1 MGVDVTQRRWTHRPA
16 ADGTGYGERS
26 SNGKR
31 IALLR
36 VLAPTMP
43 DNHLFQEGAR
53 VGRYTKRVSGAT
65 AVTILAVALAPVA
78 GTASA
83 SASAPHIW
91 NTPVSLTALPDASEV
106 AQAVEAMA
114 KTLHWIYIDA
124 GYPGTTP
131 ADTHDLAETIV
142 LNAYNYGYTTDQL
155 TNIVNVGGPQ
165 NILLELH
172 DYSPTSV
179 FEYYDNYFTQ
189 WVDYFPNAHIPN
201 PNDSVPLPDL
211 GDEIGQ
217 SGDPGMYSEAADHF
231 GIFYPL
237 VRDIGAFLHTLP
249 DDPILGSGA
258 LGFFSWGVT
267 TGWDFMMY
275 GYYGMIGL
283 DQQPIDEQLDGDLN
297 ALIGLVSPVAA
308 IEDAVA
314 FFDHTG
320 DLFNGTMTV
329 EGFGEWSGEFIG
341 ILLSV
346 L

>member
-1 MGVDVTQRRWTHRPA
+1 MAGV
-16 ADGTGYGERS
+16 
-26 SNGKR
+26 
-31 IALLR
+31 
-36 VLAPTMP
+36 VLTP
-43 DNHLFQEGAR
+43 L
-53 VGRYTKRVSGAT
+53 
-65 AVTILAVALAPVA
+65 
-78 GTASA
+78 ASA
-83 SASAPHIW
+83 APALSPPQVW

-106 AQAVEAMA
+106 AQAVEALA

-155 TNIVNVGGPQ
+155 INIVNTGGPQ

-172 DYSPTSV
+172 DYSPASV
-179 FEYYDNYFTQ
+179 FEYYDDYFTR
-189 WVDYFPNAHIPN
+189 WIAYFPNAHLPD

-211 GDEIGQ
+211 EDEIGQ

-231 GIFYPL
+231 GILYPL
-237 VRDIGAFLHTLP
+237 VRDIGTFLHALP

-275 GYYGMIGL
+275 GYYGTIGL

-297 ALIGLVSPVAA
+297 ALIGLVSPVTA

-320 DLFNGTMTV
+320 DLFNGTMTAD
-329 EGFGEWSGEFIG
+329 GFGEWSGEFIA

>member
-1 MGVDVTQRRWTHRPA
+1 MDGRMNAGPSLRR
-16 ADGTGYGERS
+16 
-26 SNGKR
+26 
-31 IALLR
+31 
-36 VLAPTMP
+36 
-43 DNHLFQEGAR
+43 
-53 VGRYTKRVSGAT
+53 
-65 AVTILAVALAPVA
+65 APVA
-78 GTASA
+78 TAAAILAGVILTPLATASPA
-83 SASAPHIW
+83 VSPPQVWS
-91 NTPVSLTALPDASEV
+91 TPVSLTALPNASEV
-106 AQAVEAMA
+106 AQAVGALA
-114 KTLHWIYIDA
+114 QTLHWVYIDA

-131 ADTHDLAETIV
+131 ADTHSLAEAIV
-142 LNAYNYGYTTDQL
+142 LDAYNHGYTTDQL
-155 TNIVNVGGPQ
+155 IDIVNTGGPQ

-172 DYSPTSV
+172 DYSPEAV
-179 FEYYDNYFTQ
+179 LDYFDNYFAR
-189 WVDYFPNAHIPN
+189 WVNYFPNAHLPN

-237 VRDIGAFLHTLP
+237 VRDIGTFLHTLP

-275 GYYGMIGL
+275 GYYGMTGL

-297 ALIGLVSPVAA
+297 SLIGLVSPVAA
-308 IEDAVA
+308 IEDAIA

-329 EGFGEWSGEFIG
+329 EGFGEWSGEFIE

>member
-1 MGVDVTQRRWTHRPA
+1 MDGRRN
-16 ADGTGYGERS
+16 TGPS
-26 SNGKR
+26 
-31 IALLR
+31 LR
-36 VLAPTMP
+36 
-43 DNHLFQEGAR
+43 R
-53 VGRYTKRVSGAT
+53 
-65 AVTILAVALAPVA
+65 APVA
-78 GTASA
+78 TAAAIMAGVMLTPLASA
-83 SASAPHIW
+83 SPAVSPPQVW
-91 NTPVSLTALPDASEV
+91 STPVSLTALPDASEV
-106 AQAVEAMA
+106 AQAVDALA
-114 KTLHWIYIDA
+114 KTLHWIYVDA

-155 TNIVNVGGPQ
+155 INIVNTGGPQ

-179 FEYYDNYFTQ
+179 FEYYDDYFSR
-189 WVDYFPNAHIPN
+189 WVGYFPNAHLPN

-211 GDEIGQ
+211 EDEIGQ

-231 GIFYPL
+231 GILYPL
-237 VRDIGAFLHTLP
+237 VRDIGTFLHTLP

-283 DQQPIDEQLDGDLN
+283 DQQPIDAQLDGDLN

-320 DLFNGTMTV
+320 DLFNGTMTA
-329 EGFGEWSGEFIG
+329 EGFGEWSGEFIA

>member
-1 MGVDVTQRRWTHRPA
+1 MDVRMNTGPSLRR
-16 ADGTGYGERS
+16 
-26 SNGKR
+26 
-31 IALLR
+31 
-36 VLAPTMP
+36 
-43 DNHLFQEGAR
+43 
-53 VGRYTKRVSGAT
+53 
-65 AVTILAVALAPVA
+65 APVA
-78 GTASA
+78 TAAALMAGVILTPLATASPA
-83 SASAPHIW
+83 VSPPQGWS
-91 NTPVSLTALPDASEV
+91 TPVSLTALPNASEV
-106 AQAVEAMA
+106 AQAVGALA
-114 KTLHWIYIDA
+114 QTLHWVYIDA

-131 ADTHDLAETIV
+131 ADTHSLAEAIV
-142 LNAYNYGYTTDQL
+142 LDAYNHGYTTDQL
-155 TNIVNVGGPQ
+155 INIVNTGGPQ

-172 DYSPTSV
+172 DYSPEAV
-179 FEYYDNYFTQ
+179 FGYFDNYFAR
-189 WVDYFPNAHIPN
+189 WVDYFPNAHLPN

-237 VRDIGAFLHTLP
+237 VRDIGTFLHAMT
-249 DDPILGSGA
+249 DDPLLSSGA

-308 IEDAVA
+308 IEDAIA